1 MRWYK
6 QVIAFLIL
14 VLLVSVVAAALHH
27 HENTADNHDC
37 PVCLVSYH
45 QQAASRATVAFDGIP
60 FITET
65 VYSAPAPEIT
75 EQTFISLLANRA
87 PPA

>member
-6 QVIAFLIL
+6 KVIAFSIL
-14 VLLVSVVAAALHH
+14 LLLVSTFAVALHH
-27 HENTADNHDC
+27 HENAADNHNC
-37 PVCLVSYH
+37 PICLVSHH

-65 VYSAPAPEIT
+65 IYSAPAPEIT
-75 EQTFISLLANRA
+75 ELTFISLLANRA

>member
-1 MRWYK
+1 MHWYK

-14 VLLVSVVAAALHH
+14 LLLLSTLAVALHH
-27 HENTADNHDC
+27 HENAADDHNC
-37 PVCLVSYH
+37 PVCLASYH
-45 QQAASRATVAFDGIP
+45 QQAAGRATVAFDGIP

-65 VYSAPAPEIT
+65 AYSVPAPEIP